1 MQLAPISTKAISPD
15 HIHVGRSHANFQSS
29 GFKNGRDE
37 PMPPPAALS
46 LYEETLKGG
55 QGWSAGSNGQVDPPY
70 HLGPLVEW
78 YLLGFRWFRGV
89 SDQFQAILVKP
100 GLSGEPLT

>member
-1 MQLAPISTKAISPD
+1 MQVAPISTKPLSRV
-15 HIHVGRSHANFQSS
+15 HLYVGRSHANFQSS

-46 LYEETLKGG
+46 LYEEKLKGG

-78 YLLGFRWFRGV
+78 YLLGFRGFGGV